1 MASALGLHVE
11 ATALGLCIETATEE
25 LRAKPPTSSLKAA
38 ARPQGAAARPLTVAG
53 DYACQPV
60 VVAHPACARNQ
71 LLSFVN
77 DIPCWR

>member
-53 DYACQPV
+53 DYAC
-60 VVAHPACARNQ
+60 
-71 LLSFVN
+71 
-77 DIPCWR
+77 